1 MNPMNADIRATLD
14 ALECAARHAR
24 AYIGQLDSAPVASTV
39 TAQQLRASLGGPL
52 PETGSAP
59 SDVVDQLVAASAGG
73 HLGSAGGRF
82 FAWVVGGAT
91 PAALAADWLTSVW
104 DQNPALH
111 SVSPSG
117 AMAEEVLGAWLLELL
132 DLPRDS
138 SFALT
143 TGCQLAHVTCL
154 AAARHAVLRERG
166 WDVEVSGLCAAP
178 PIAVFAGADRHAS
191 LVRALRLLGL
201 GSASLR
207 SLPTRDDGTV
217 DPSRFAQA
225 LAAHAGPR
233 IVCLNAAD
241 LNIGAFDPFAE
252 LVPMARRA
260 GAWVHVDG
268 AFGLISRA
276 SLALRR
282 LSQGVEACDS
292 WATDAHKWL
301 NVPYDCGIAIVKDQ
315 AAHRAAMT
323 MSASYLASVEGVR
336 EPMDWN
342 PEWSRR
348 ARGFALWACLRELG
362 RAGVAQL
369 VERCCAHARAL
380 VAGIGALDGAEVLW
394 MPTLNQG
401 LLRFPDPR
409 PRALPVDHDRRTDA
423 VVAAINRTGE
433 AFFSG
438 TTWRGMRA
446 MRVSVCN
453 WRTSDVDVARAIAA
467 ARASLSR

>member
-1 MNPMNADIRATLD
+1 MNSDIQATLD
-14 ALECAARHAR
+14 ALDRAAQHAR
-24 AYIGQLDSAPVASTV
+24 TYVAELDSAPVAARVS
-39 TAQQLRASLGGPL
+39 AAQLRERLGGPL

-59 SDVVDQLVAASAGG
+59 RDVIDALVAASAGG

-117 AMAEEVLGAWLLELL
+117 AMAEEVAGAWLLDLL
-132 DLPRDS
+132 DLPRDCG
-138 SFALT
+138 FALT

-154 AAARHAVLRERG
+154 AAARHAVLRARG
-166 WDVEVSGLCAAP
+166 WDVEERGLCGAP
-178 PIAVFAGADRHAS
+178 PLAVFVNAQHHAS

-201 GSASLR
+201 GRASLR
-207 SLPTRDDGTV
+207 ELPTRDDGTV
-217 DPSRFAQA
+217 DPARFAQA
-225 LAAHAGPR
+225 LAGHAGPC
-233 IVCLNAAD
+233 IVGLNAGD
-241 LNIGAFDPFAE
+241 LNIGAFDPFAQ
-252 LVPMARRA
+252 LVPLARRA

-276 SLALRR
+276 SPTLRALSR
-282 LSQGVEACDS
+282 GVEDCDS

-301 NVPYDCGIAIVKDQ
+301 NVPYDCGVAIVRDRSAQ
-315 AAHRAAMT
+315 RAAMT
-323 MSASYLASVEGVR
+323 VSASYLASVEGVR

-342 PEWSRR
+342 PEWSHR

-362 RAGVAQL
+362 RAGAAAL

-380 VAGIGALDGAEVLW
+380 VAGIGSLEGAQVLW

-401 LLRFPDPR
+401 LVRFLDPR
-409 PRALPVDHDRRTDA
+409 GADHDRRTDE
-423 VVAAINRTGE
+423 VIAAINASGE

-438 TTWRGMRA
+438 TTWRGLRA

-453 WRTSDVDVARAIAA
+453 WRTSPADVARAVAA
-467 ARASLSR
+467 ARDVLRAP